1 MIRLPA
7 FIKHPHFT
15 ISGIE
20 KAEGK
25 NSYLPLM
32 KSWVPR
38 EYGYSTKEKLLGKTI
53 VPKQY

>member
-1 MIRLPA
+1 
-7 FIKHPHFT
+7 
-15 ISGIE
+15 
-20 KAEGK
+20 
-25 NSYLPLM
+25 M